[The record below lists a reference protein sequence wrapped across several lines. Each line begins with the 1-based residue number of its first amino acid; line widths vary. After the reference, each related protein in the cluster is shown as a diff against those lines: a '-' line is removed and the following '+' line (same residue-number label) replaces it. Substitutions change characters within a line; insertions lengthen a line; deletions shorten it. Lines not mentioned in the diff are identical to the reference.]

1 MATRLLQDLIS
12 KLSGEYQILT
22 KVDNSNIT
30 GISFDSRNCR
40 AGDLFFAIPGV
51 HVDGND
57 FVPSLL
63 DSSPGAI
70 IMSRLPNTQLIAQAQ
85 EKEIPLIY
93 CSNIR
98 PALAWISKEWYDNP
112 DDRLTLIG
120 VTGTDGKSST
130 VWYIQQL
137 LTGLGI
143 SSGFIS
149 TVAMQTGTTPG
160 PNSLRQSTPEAPEIF
175 HLLNTMVTQGR
186 THGVIEATSHGL
198 SEQTGRLAAIGFQTA
213 VFTNI
218 THEHLEFHGT
228 FDQYLYDKANLFR
241 KLKTNLSTGSDLP
254 VAVINAQSP
263 YAKYLAEAVGDQ
275 HKLLFYGIK
284 ALIPKENLDLPLTIW
299 ATQVEDS
306 TNGVTGSIHYFDPP
320 DVPQTIQVTL
330 AIPGSFTLE
339 NLMGATLAVYNQS
352 IKNRKPSIAEIL
364 RLVPKLQGVKGRM
377 RIIQGSQ
384 PFSVMV
390 DYAHTPGSF
399 EKVFPLFRSITTGKL
414 LALFGS
420 GGERDQAKRPI
431 QGKIAGTFADVLI
444 LSNEDPRL
452 EDPMEILNEIA
463 QGVDNPQVEVVKIVD
478 RYKAICYAIQ
488 LAQPGD
494 TLVLLGKGHE
504 QSIIIGN
511 QKTPWDEESKVRE
524 ALMEAGYQLHDQN

>member
-1 MATRLLQDLIS
+1 MATRLLQELIS
-12 KLSGEYQILT
+12 KLPVEYQLLT
-22 KVDNSNIT
+22 KLDDSNIT
-30 GISFDSRNCR
+30 GIAFDSRNCKP
-40 AGDLFFAIPGV
+40 GNLFFAIPGV

-63 DSSPGAI
+63 HSDPGGI
-70 IMSRLPNTQLIAQAQ
+70 IMSKLPDSQVIHQAQ
-85 EKEIPLIY
+85 VKGIPLLY
-93 CSNIR
+93 CSEIR

-137 LTGLGI
+137 LTELGI

-175 HLLNTMVTQGR
+175 HLLNTMVNQGK

-198 SEQTGRLAAIGFQTA
+198 SDRTSRLAALGFQTA

-241 KLKTNLSTGSDLP
+241 KLTTKPSAGSDKPL
-254 VAVINAQSP
+254 AVINAQSP
-263 YAKYLAEAVGDQ
+263 YARYLAKAVGDQ
-275 HKLLFYGIK
+275 HQIHFYGIK
-284 ALIPKENLDLPLTIW
+284 DKIPTENQDLPLTLW

-306 TNGVTGSIHYFDPP
+306 TNGVTGSLHFFDPA
-320 DVPQTIQVTL
+320 DVPQTITVTL

-339 NLMGATLAVYNQS
+339 NIMAATLAVHNQS
-352 IKNRKPSIAEIL
+352 IENHQPSLAEIL

-377 RIIQGSQ
+377 RIIQGNQ
-384 PFSVMV
+384 PFSVIV

-399 EKVFPLFRSITTGKL
+399 EKVFPLFRSITPGRL
-414 LALFGS
+414 IALFGS

-463 QGVDNPQVEVVKIVD
+463 QGVDNPQVEVVKIID
-478 RYKAICYAIQ
+478 RYEAISFALQ

-511 QKTPWDEESKVRE
+511 QKTPWDEETKVRT
-524 ALMEAGYQLHDQN
+524 ALIEAGYQLYDQN